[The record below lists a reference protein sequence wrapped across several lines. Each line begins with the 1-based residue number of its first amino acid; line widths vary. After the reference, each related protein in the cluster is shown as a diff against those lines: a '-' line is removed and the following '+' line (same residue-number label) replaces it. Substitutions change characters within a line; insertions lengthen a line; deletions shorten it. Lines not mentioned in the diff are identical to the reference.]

1 MVEVLKYDL
10 VILGSGLAGLRAAFE
25 AARVS
30 RGKIRIAVLSKV
42 HAMRSHSV
50 SAEGG
55 ASAVLYPKETGD
67 SIDLHAY
74 DTVKG
79 SDFLADQDA
88 VEVLVREA
96 PKEIIFMDH
105 LGVPWSRDE
114 KGRILQRPFGGMS
127 IPRTTFAQ
135 DKSGFFLMSTLYD
148 NVLRFDNV
156 EIFHEHFATSMIME
170 NGVFRGFTVIDL
182 KTGEFKVFLAK
193 AGIIATG
200 GNGRVYGFTTMAHSS
215 TGDGYSIAYRAG
227 IPLKDFEFPQFHPTA
242 LVPNG
247 ILITEGARGEGGYL
261 INKEGERFMRR
272 YAPSRM
278 ELAPRDIVSRAIITE
293 CMEGRGFVDEESGLC
308 YVLLDLR
315 HLGEERIEKRLP
327 MIREIAIKTLGIDP
341 VDEPIPVRPA
351 MHYMMGGIHVDINGQ
366 VMLDEDKTRVPNL
379 WAAGE
384 AANVSVHGAN
394 RLGSNSLSECLV
406 WGRITGALAA
416 QYAMN
421 APETMLEY
429 TGYVKERAEAEE
441 ARIFDKLI
449 HKEVGGENPYEIKS
463 EMNNTMDNN
472 VYVFRDKSTLEEA
485 YTSIKRLRERFA
497 KVRLEDDGRVY
508 NQNLKDIIELDFLLE
523 QAELITVAAL
533 NRTESRGAH
542 FRLDYPKRDDANWL
556 KHTLLFYTPEGKPR
570 ISYAPV
576 RITRWKPEERKY

>member
-1 MVEVLKYDL
+1 MTEVLKYDL
-10 VILGSGLAGLRAAFE
+10 IIIGSGLAGLRATFE

-30 RGKIRIAVLSKV
+30 QGKIRIAVLSKV

-67 SIDLHAY
+67 SLDLHAY

-88 VEVLVREA
+88 VELLVREA

-156 EIFHEHFATSMIME
+156 EFLHEHFVTSLLMDH
-170 NGVFRGFTVIDL
+170 GVFKGVTAIDL
-182 KTGEFKVFLAK
+182 RTGEFKVILAK

-200 GNGRVYGFTTMAHSS
+200 GNGRVYKFTTMAWSS
-215 TGDGYSIAYRAG
+215 TGDGYSLAYRAG
-227 IPLKDFEFPQFHPTA
+227 IPLKDMEFPQFHPTA

-261 INKEGERFMRR
+261 INKEGERFMKR

-278 ELAPRDIVSRAIITE
+278 ELAPRDIVSRSIITE

-315 HLGEERIEKRLP
+315 HLGEERINKRLP

-351 MHYMMGGIHVDINGQ
+351 MHYMMGGIHVDLYGQ

-406 WGRITGALAA
+406 WGRLTGAAA
-416 QYAMN
+416 AKYAMS
-421 APETMLEY
+421 APDSMLEY
-429 TGYVKERAEAEE
+429 TGDIATKAANEE
-441 ARIFDKLI
+441 SRIFDKLL
-449 HKEVGGENPYEIKS
+449 HKEVGAENPYSIRE
-463 EMNNTMDNN
+463 EMNRTMDTY
-472 VYVFRDKSTLEEA
+472 VYVFRDKNGLEEA
-485 YTSIKRLRERFA
+485 YSTIKRLRERFLN
-497 KVRLEDDGRVY
+497 VRIEDKGRYY
-508 NQNLKDIIELDFLLE
+508 NTNLKDVLELDFLLE
-523 QAELITVAAL
+523 QAELIIVGAL
-533 NRTESRGAH
+533 TRTESRGAH
-542 FRLDYPKRDDANWL
+542 YRLDYPKRDDVNWL
-556 KHTLLFYTPEGKPR
+556 KHTLYFYTPDGPR
-570 ISYAPV
+570 LSYVPV